1 MPLLSQKIA
10 ELRVQKIAGYIKGD
24 VLDIGCGHG
33 KLRRMFGGQ
42 MTSYTGVD
50 NDEASIE
57 GSRRAHPGDRFL
69 LHNIDEAPL
78 PFDAEFDTVIMTAV
92 IEHIFNLGILGQGI
106 ARSLR
111 PGGKAVITTPTP
123 FGNDIV
129 HRLGA
134 MIGLFNPV
142 AVDDHIVI
150 FNKKRFEIFAG
161 EFGLNLAEHSWFQL
175 GCNQI
180 AVLERPA

>member
-1 MPLLSQKIA
+1 MPLLSRKIA
-10 ELRVQKIAGYIKGD
+10 ELRVRKIAPYISGD

-33 KLRRMFGGQ
+33 KLRRMFAGQ

-50 NDEASIE
+50 YAEASIE
-57 GSRRAHPGDRFL
+57 GARKAHPGDRFHL
-69 LHNIDEAPL
+69 LNIDDAPL
-78 PFDAEFDTVIMTAV
+78 PFEAEFDTIIMTAV

-106 ARSLR
+106 ARALR

-123 FGNDIV
+123 FGNDVV

-134 MIGLFNPV
+134 MVGLFNPL

-150 FNKKRFEIFAG
+150 FNRKRFEIFAG
-161 EFGLNLAEHSWFQL
+161 EFGLKLAEHRRFQL
-175 GCNQI
+175 GCNQV
-180 AVLERPA
+180 AVLQKLQ